1 MKSKKKVSTVKFIGI
16 IVLAMLPF
24 IWLLG
29 DHRELGESYADNE
42 AVQLLK
48 KTAESY
54 TSEKVYMLQDQQRQK
69 QKEKERQLKKSKKL
83 SDRFADA
90 LIIGDS
96 IAEGI
101 LDYHVVNASSCIGVR
116 GLRIDQLDDY
126 FSEIKRL
133 HPQILFLSFG
143 MNDLE
148 YWHGNEKRFGAVY
161 EEKLV
166 QLQER
171 FPDTKVFVNLILPI
185 SSQAIAKNAVY
196 GKWNE
201 FNRELILVCKRK
213 TIPYID
219 NSKILLSMKQPFEPD
234 GIHPRPGYYKQWTL
248 HMAEAAGL

>member
-1 MKSKKKVSTVKFIGI
+1 MKSKKRVSTVKFIGI

-24 IWLLG
+24 ICLLG

-148 YWHGNEKRFGAVY
+148 YWRGNEKRFGAVY

-213 TIPYID
+213 KIPYID

>member
-1 MKSKKKVSTVKFIGI
+1 M
-16 IVLAMLPF
+16 
-24 IWLLG
+24 
-29 DHRELGESYADNE
+29 
-42 AVQLLK
+42 
-48 KTAESY
+48 
-54 TSEKVYMLQDQQRQK
+54 
-69 QKEKERQLKKSKKL
+69 
-83 SDRFADA
+83 
-90 LIIGDS
+90 
-96 IAEGI
+96 
-101 LDYHVVNASSCIGVR
+101 VNASSCIGVR

-148 YWHGNEKRFGAVY
+148 YWRGNEKRFGAVY

-213 TIPYID
+213 TTPYID
-219 NSKILLSMKQPFEPD
+219 NSKILLSMKQPFDQTVFIQGPD
-234 GIHPRPGYYKQWTL
+234 TINNGTL

>member
-1 MKSKKKVSTVKFIGI
+1 MKSKKRVSTVKFIGI

-148 YWHGNEKRFGAVY
+148 YWRGNEKRFGAVY
-161 EEKLV
+161 EEKIV

-185 SSQAIAKNAVY
+185 SSHAIAKNAVY

-213 TIPYID
+213 KIPYID
-219 NSKILLSMKQPFEPD
+219 NCKILLSMKQPFEPD

>member
-1 MKSKKKVSTVKFIGI
+1 MKSKKRVSTVKFIGI

-90 LIIGDS
+90 LIIG
-96 IAEGI
+96 AEGI

-133 HPQILFLSFG
+133 HPQILFLSF
-143 MNDLE
+143 
-148 YWHGNEKRFGAVY
+148 
-161 EEKLV
+161 
-166 QLQER
+166 
-171 FPDTKVFVNLILPI
+171 
-185 SSQAIAKNAVY
+185 
-196 GKWNE
+196 
-201 FNRELILVCKRK
+201 
-213 TIPYID
+213 
-219 NSKILLSMKQPFEPD
+219 
-234 GIHPRPGYYKQWTL
+234 
-248 HMAEAAGL
+248 

>member
-1 MKSKKKVSTVKFIGI
+1 MKSKKRVSTVKFIGI

-116 GLRIDQLDDY
+116 GLRIDQL
-126 FSEIKRL
+126 
-133 HPQILFLSFG
+133 
-143 MNDLE
+143 
-148 YWHGNEKRFGAVY
+148 
-161 EEKLV
+161 
-166 QLQER
+166 QER

-213 TIPYID
+213 KIPYID